1 MRMARYSTTACVLLF
16 SPISAPLRDTYVT
29 QVKSSEFDST
39 TKIGMNAWAERGIA
53 GRGVL
58 IDYWSFKNKSYDP
71 LSTHAITASDIQSIA
86 KSQGVTFQYGDILM
100 IRTGWTDNYSRLPQS
115 ERDRLKDIPTM
126 EYQLVGVEQSEAMHD
141 FLYDGYFAA
150 VVGDQPAWEAW
161 PPNRD
166 WGLHRSCIAL
176 VSARVL
182 LSSS

>member
-1 MRMARYSTTACVLLF
+1 MPHHLPC
-16 SPISAPLRDTYVT
+16 T
-29 QVKSSEFDST
+29 QLTRFQ
-39 TKIGMNAWAERGIA
+39 A

-71 LSTHAITASDIQSIA
+71 LSTHAITAADIQTIA

-115 ERDRLKDIPTM
+115 ERDKLKDIPTM
-126 EYQLVGVEQSEAMHD
+126 EYTLVGVEQSEAMHD

-161 PPNRD
+161 PPKRE
-166 WGLHRSCIAL
+166 WGLHRSCIAM
-176 VSARVL
+176 VSASALILTVSKGGVYMRMLTELAVGNANW
-182 LSSS
+182 